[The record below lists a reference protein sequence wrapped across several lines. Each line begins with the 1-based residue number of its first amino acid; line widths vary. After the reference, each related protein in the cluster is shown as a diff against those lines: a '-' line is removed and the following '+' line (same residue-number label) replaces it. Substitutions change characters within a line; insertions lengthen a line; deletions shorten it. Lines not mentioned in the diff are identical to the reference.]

1 MRRQVPVGTSAAPAA
16 PRATGR
22 PDDSSSSR
30 PRICFVGHN
39 ALGALTGR
47 GQSHAGG
54 IERQQALMAKWLA
67 RQGHRVAMVTWDEG
81 ETAAA
86 HEGVELLPLCRRDAG
101 LRGVRFFVPRW
112 SSLNRSLE
120 RAAADIY
127 YYNCGDLGLGQ
138 VVMWTKRRGKVCVFS
153 VASDAD
159 VDPALP
165 NLRTARDRW
174 LYRWGL
180 QRCDAIIV
188 QTETQRRALRSSFG
202 REGTVLPM
210 PCEGVPNV
218 AGRRGSDQVRVLWIG
233 RLSEEKRPHWFLE
246 IAAKLPHVEFELIG
260 AANVDT
266 EYARRVADSARRTPN
281 VTLTGR
287 VPYERMAECYG
298 RASILCS
305 TSVFEGFPN
314 IFLEA
319 WSAGIPVVATCDPDG
334 LIASLQLGRVG
345 HTVEALAAAIG
356 ALARSAP
363 LRESAGR
370 RGREYFLERHVV
382 DRAMQGFAATFAAFS
397 R

>member
-1 MRRQVPVGTSAAPAA
+1 MRQEALAGVSTVPTA
-16 PRATGR
+16 PRAAGG
-22 PDDSSSSR
+22 PAPGSSP
-30 PRICFVGHN
+30 PRICFVAHN

-67 RQGHRVAMVTWDEG
+67 RHGHRVAMVTWDEG

-86 HEGVELLPLCRRDAG
+86 HEGVELLPLCRREAG
-101 LRGVRFFVPRW
+101 LRGLRFFVPRW
-112 SSLNRSLE
+112 SSLNRALE

-138 VVMWTKRRGKVCVFS
+138 VTMWTKRRGKSCVFS

-159 VDPALP
+159 VDRALP
-165 NLRTARDRW
+165 NLRSARDRW

-188 QTETQRRALRSSFG
+188 QTETQRRALQSAFG
-202 REGTVLPM
+202 RDATVLPM

-218 AGRRGSDQVRVLWIG
+218 AGRRESGRARVLWVG
-233 RLSEEKRPHWFLE
+233 RLSAEKRPHWLLD
-246 IAAKLPHVEFELIG
+246 IAAKLPHLEFELVG

-266 EYARRVADSARRTPN
+266 DYARSVADSARRTGN

-287 VPYERMAECYG
+287 VPYEHMEECYR

-305 TSVFEGFPN
+305 TSMFEGFPN

-334 LIASLQLGRVG
+334 LIASRQLGLVG
-345 HTVEALAAAIG
+345 HTVEELAAAID

-363 LRESAGR
+363 LRESVGR
-370 RGREYFLERHVV
+370 RARDYFLERHVV
-382 DRAMQGFAATFAAFS
+382 DRAMQGFAATFAAACS